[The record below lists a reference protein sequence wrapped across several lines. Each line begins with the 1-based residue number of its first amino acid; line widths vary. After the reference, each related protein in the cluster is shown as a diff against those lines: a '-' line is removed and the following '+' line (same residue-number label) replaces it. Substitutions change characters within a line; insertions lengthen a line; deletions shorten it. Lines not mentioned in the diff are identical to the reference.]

1 MHRSDAPL
9 AAIVMVAVLLVAA
22 FPGAAQ
28 AQAQKPDFSG
38 TWELDLQ
45 ASDDTESQVLGG
57 AGEDTTRG
65 MTRLERGR
73 LVERLIQLARA
84 IDEIEIAQTERDFRI
99 FDRDDNLR
107 IYYLDGRKH
116 ARQTPW
122 GAKLDAVAKWDGQQ
136 ISVRTTGEG
145 IGEVQETIGMEG
157 RQLVFIVR
165 IKNKNFQNEIV
176 IRNYYDRRP

>member
-99 FDRDDNLR
+99 FDWDDNLR

-122 GAKLDAVAKWDGQQ
+122 GAKETTMSKAAVTPILLAG
-136 ISVRTTGEG
+136 TAP
-145 IGEVQETIGMEG
+145 
-157 RQLVFIVR
+157 LVALAGTA
-165 IKNKNFQNEIV
+165 
-176 IRNYYDRRP
+176 RR

>member
-1 MHRSDAPL
+1 MHKSDAPL

-28 AQAQKPDFSG
+28 AQARKPDFSG

-57 AGEDTTRG
+57 AGEDKTRG

-73 LVERLIQLARA
+73 LVERLIQLAQA
-84 IDEIEIAQTERDFRI
+84 IDEIEIAQTDRDFRI

-107 IYYLDGRKH
+107 IYYLNGRKH

-122 GAKLDAVAKWDGQQ
+122 GAKLDVVAKWDGQQ
-136 ISVRTTGEG
+136 ITVRTTGEE
-145 IGEVQETIGMEG
+145 IGEVQETFGMEG

-165 IKNKNFQNEIV
+165 IKNENFQNDVV
-176 IRNYYDRRP
+176 IRNYYDRLP

>member
-1 MHRSDAPL
+1 MHRSDTSL
-9 AAIVMVAVLLVAA
+9 AAIFMVAVLLVAA

-38 TWELDLQ
+38 TWELDVE

-57 AGEDTTRG
+57 VGEDVTHG
-65 MTRLERGR
+65 MTHLERGR

-84 IDEIEIAQTERDFRI
+84 IDEIEIAQTEQDLSI

-136 ISVRTTGEG
+136 ITVRTSGEQV
-145 IGEVQETIGMEG
+145 GEVQETFGMEG
-157 RQLVFIVR
+157 RQLVLIVR
-165 IKNKNFQNEIV
+165 IKNENFQNEIV
-176 IRNYYDRRP
+176 IRNYYDRQP